1 MLDEDS
7 DVDISDYG
15 EEAGVKKKTFRGLKT
30 KQHFFEHDLAKKE
43 KGTYK
48 VWRTT
53 IKPVPT
59 AKVTIYLHAVNDSK
73 PVYRISNRHAALPS
87 VVMNATVIDPETGR
101 KVLVEK
107 RTSSAHKCFRMKMSD
122 RLRSRIGLSGK
133 YYRSWPKHLLAKI
146 LEDAI
151 INAYANYLLDSSCK
165 VESFT
170 VFLLELVQE
179 LIDSGE
185 NFRSRKVETPIKRSY
200 RSASKRPLPGSD
212 EYSDR
217 VEMQRRKIIGN
228 TTRTSNKG

>member
-1 MLDEDS
+1 MLDKNS
-7 DVDISDYG
+7 DADISDYG

-59 AKVTIYLHAVNDSK
+59 AKVSIYLHAVNDSK

-87 VVMNATVIDPETGR
+87 VVMNATEIDPETGR

-107 RTSSAHKCFRMKMSD
+107 RTSSAHKCFRMKMGFNDGSD

-151 INAYANYLLDSSCK
+151 INAYAITCWILPAKLNRLRFSS
-165 VESFT
+165 
-170 VFLLELVQE
+170 
-179 LIDSGE
+179 
-185 NFRSRKVETPIKRSY
+185 
-200 RSASKRPLPGSD
+200 
-212 EYSDR
+212 YS
-217 VEMQRRKIIGN
+217 
-228 TTRTSNKG
+228 